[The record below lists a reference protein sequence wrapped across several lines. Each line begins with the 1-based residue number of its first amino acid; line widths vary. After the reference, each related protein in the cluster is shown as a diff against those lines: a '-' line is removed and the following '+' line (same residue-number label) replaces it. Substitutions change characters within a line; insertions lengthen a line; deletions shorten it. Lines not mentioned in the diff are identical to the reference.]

1 MNGIFGKGY
10 EDSKMKMKRFSLFF
24 NLGCFSMLFMTG
36 LFYVSCGRP
45 IDDKSLVTGDLLFA
59 GVLLDKQEDLS
70 SAINEVTQT
79 NEQTNYFHVG
89 ITEVHDD
96 TVWVIHAAP
105 GKGVCREQLEKFINN
120 SSDLVDVYRLK
131 DPYRSFISA
140 ALERS
145 RALIGQPYDSVYI
158 MGCGHGYY
166 CSGLI
171 FTLFEG
177 YDVFSLEPMTFKDQ
191 KTGEFHP
198 GWVEYYEK
206 MGRAIPEGLPGCNP
220 NGMAAS
226 PSLFFLGRLK

>member
-1 MNGIFGKGY
+1 
-10 EDSKMKMKRFSLFF
+10 MKTRSFRLFF
-24 NLGCFSMLFMTG
+24 NVGCFSMLFMTG
-36 LFYVSCGRP
+36 ISYVSCNRQ

-59 GVLLDKQEDLS
+59 GMLLDKQEDLS

-105 GKGVCREQLEKFINN
+105 GKGVCREQLEKFTN

-131 DPYRSFISA
+131 DSYRFFISD

-158 MGCGHGYY
+158 MGNGHGYY

-177 YDVFSLEPMTFKDQ
+177 SDVFSLEPMTFKDRE
-191 KTGEFHP
+191 TGEFHP
-198 GWVEYYEK
+198 GWVDYYEK
-206 MGRAIPEGLPGCNP
+206 IGRAIPEGLPGCNP

-226 PSLFFLGRLK
+226 PSLTFLGRLK

>member
-1 MNGIFGKGY
+1 
-10 EDSKMKMKRFSLFF
+10 
-24 NLGCFSMLFMTG
+24 MTG
-36 LFYVSCGRP
+36 LFYVSCGRQ

-59 GVLLDKQEDLS
+59 GVRFDNQEDLS

-79 NEQTNYFHVG
+79 NKQTNYFHVG

-105 GKGVCREQLEKFINN
+105 GKGVCREQLGKFTDN
-120 SSDLVDVYRLK
+120 SDVVDVYRLK
-131 DPYRSFISA
+131 DSYRSFISD

-158 MGCGHGYY
+158 MGSGHGYY

-177 YDVFSLEPMTFKDQ
+177 YGVFSLEPMTFKDPQ
-191 KTGEFHP
+191 TGEFHP
-198 GWVEYYEK
+198 EWVEYYEK

-226 PSLFFLGRLK
+226 PSLFFAGRLK